1 MGLFIKKPFAALQ
14 AEAYESGN
22 KTLKRVLGP
31 WSLIALGVGVIIGA
45 GLFSITGTVA
55 AGYTGPAITLSFAIA
70 AIGCCFAGLCFAE
83 FHDLLQQPH
92 QPVQVRPHEPI
103 RGGILG
109 IVLEE
114 LVQRA

>member
-45 GLFSITGTVA
+45 GLFPSPEQWPQDTQVLPLL
-55 AGYTGPAITLSFAIA
+55 Y
-70 AIGCCFAGLCFAE
+70 LC
-83 FHDLLQQPH
+83 HSGNRLLFC
-92 QPVQVRPHEPI
+92 RFM
-103 RGGILG
+103 LC
-109 IVLEE
+109 
-114 LVQRA
+114 

>member
-45 GLFSITGTVA
+45 GLFPSPEQWPQDTQVL
-55 AGYTGPAITLSFAIA
+55 P
-70 AIGCCFAGLCFAE
+70 
-83 FHDLLQQPH
+83 LLYLLP
-92 QPVQVRPHEPI
+92 
-103 RGGILG
+103 
-109 IVLEE
+109 
-114 LVQRA
+114 